1 MRVCPGA
8 CKHHS
13 CEQCEVNN
21 RVLLRFLG
29 KDAKEKCLCCR
40 QRNAYYQWDSCSR
53 VGWLLP
59 TICHT
64 KTTAKLAHVLMSSF
78 WKINVNRKILR
89 ICRMTH
95 CASLCITV
103 HHCASL
109 CITVHH
115 CASLCITVHHCTSL
129 CITVHHCTSLCI
141 YVINAVVDVMHHCS
155 MQNKSI
161 TDMWLCIWLYLTV

>member
-1 MRVCPGA
+1 MIVPLWEQIAPGSSHFTTGVTTMRVCHGA

-13 CEQCEVNN
+13 CEHCEVNN

-40 QRNAYYQWDSCSR
+40 QRNAYYQWDSCTR

-78 WKINVNRKILR
+78 WKINVSRKILR
-89 ICRMTH
+89 ICRMT
-95 CASLCITV
+95 SLCI
-103 HHCASL
+103 
-109 CITVHH
+109 I
-115 CASLCITVHHCTSL
+115 VHHCTSL

-141 YVINAVVDVMHHCS
+141 YVINAMMDVMHH
-155 MQNKSI
+155 
-161 TDMWLCIWLYLTV
+161 